1 MSEASV
7 QLLIRLPESVA
18 RRLRQHVAARQ
29 RSRFIERLLNEALP
43 PEEVSDD
50 DPLYRAALDVER
62 DERLASEMAEWE
74 EAALAD
80 GINDGESRRK
90 PTP

>member
-90 PTP
+90 PTL